1 MNIRTAVAGD
11 AKAIQNLMNQLGYP
25 TEDGF
30 IERRLEVLSRNS
42 EHADFVCEME
52 GAVVGFISI
61 HFIPQIAFDGD
72 YAVISYLIV
81 DDQVRSKG
89 VGKALEEYCT
99 ELATARKCK
108 RIMVHSNARRTDAHR
123 FYLRQGFIEYPKDFI
138 KKLF

>member
-1 MNIRTAVAGD
+1 MSIRTAAAGD
-11 AKAIQNLMNQLGYP
+11 AKAIQDLMNQLGYP

-30 IERRLEVLSRNS
+30 MERRLGVLSKNPD
-42 EHADFVCEME
+42 HADLVYEME
-52 GAVVGFISI
+52 GEVVGFISI

-72 YAVISYLIV
+72 YAVISYLVV
-81 DDQVRSKG
+81 DEGVRSLG

-99 ELATARKCK
+99 ELATERKCK
-108 RIMVHSNARRTDAHR
+108 RILVHSNARRTDAHR